1 MAVMIVDDSLL
12 AAIAV
17 AAEGCL
23 PFEEIG
29 GGLGLSAT
37 EWRELIRTAPD
48 AVALAVAQ
56 GRARALAKNGADLL
70 TCIRNG
76 KSEAA
81 LYALRAFHGWDPPR
95 IGRPPRSKTPEGVR
109 S

>member
-1 MAVMIVDDSLL
+1 MAVMIVDDNLL
-12 AAIAV
+12 AAITD
-17 AAEGCL
+17 AAERCL
-23 PFEEIG
+23 RFDEIG

-70 TCIRNG
+70 TCSRHG
-76 KSEAA
+76 KVEAA
-81 LYALRAFHGWDPPR
+81 LFILRRDHSWPSPA
-95 IGRPPRSKTPEGVR
+95 IGRPPRPKPR
-109 S
+109 

>member
-1 MAVMIVDDSLL
+1 VAVMIVDDSLL

-23 PFEEIG
+23 RFDEIG

-56 GRARALAKNGADLL
+56 GRAQAQAKNGADLL
-70 TCIRNG
+70 TCSRHG
-76 KSEAA
+76 KVEAA
-81 LYALRAFHGWDPPR
+81 LFILRRDHSWPSPA
-95 IGRPPRSKTPEGVR
+95 IGRPPRPKPR
-109 S
+109 